1 MVDNTSSE
9 LEAFRLRRQQELQQ
23 QLAQQAQQQADAE
36 VESQAK
42 AVEQNALDS
51 AMRTILSPE
60 ARGRLTNVSLVD
72 PSRAELLKKQLVNL
86 HQESKISVPVSDEQ
100 LKRILANISKS
111 RRSASIRRI

>member
-42 AVEQNALDS
+42 AVEQQALDS
-51 AMRTILSPE
+51 AMRQILSPE

-72 PSRAELLKKQLVNL
+72 PARADLLKKQLVNL
-86 HQESKISVPVSDEQ
+86 HQESKISIPVSDEQ
-100 LKRILANISKS
+100 LKRILTTLSKS

>member
-23 QLAQQAQQQADAE
+23 QLAQQAQQQANAE

-42 AVEQNALDS
+42 AVEQNALDT

-86 HQESKISVPVSDEQ
+86 HQESKISIPVSDETVEENLNQ
-100 LKRILANISKS
+100 PIQEPP
-111 RRSASIRRI
+111 

>member
-42 AVEQNALDS
+42 DVEKQALDS
-51 AMRTILSPE
+51 AMRSILSPE

-72 PSRAELLKKQLVNL
+72 PARADLLKKQLVNL
-86 HQESKISVPVSDEQ
+86 HQESKISIPVSDEQ
-100 LKRILANISKS
+100 LKRILTNLSKS